1 MPDLL
6 TLMELEAKARAI
18 LDQLA
23 AAGLQGTGGLLA
35 QQLLRPREGDY
46 EKAFLPSMADA
57 LQRAYAPFWATS
69 QMAPRPKAGQTQVLT
84 FLATTEDLQAYN
96 ARARQFPGGYKDV
109 APYLAPERVWVR
121 WKFVRPGES
130 LGMAFDGMVWLD
142 DHWAWFP
149 KPWRAVRMAQTM
161 PPEIPEA

>member
-6 TLMELEAKARAI
+6 KFLELETKAREI
-18 LDQLA
+18 LERLLA
-23 AAGLQGTGGLLA
+23 AGATGAGTTLARELLC
-35 QQLLRPREGDY
+35 PREGDY

-57 LQRAYAPFWATS
+57 LQRAYAPFWATN
-69 QMAPRPKAGQTQVLT
+69 QMAPRPKAGQTQVLV

-96 ARARQFPGGYKDV
+96 DRARQFPGGYKTV

-161 PPEIPEA
+161 PPDIPEA